1 MSKQSINIG
10 TFPNDGTGDSIRTGM
25 DKVNTNF
32 TEIYDALGDGEDI
45 RDISVS
51 TSLASGGGSL
61 TYSNRTLNYT
71 PPNLSA
77 YLTSLGSIGEHSD
90 VSISNPELNEVLKWD
105 GSSWVNG
112 VLDIASTDYVDNAVT
127 GLATTEYVDTAVSGV
142 TTFSGNYTDLTN
154 KPTIPSI
161 VGLASEGYVDTAV
174 SGVTTFSGN
183 YTDLTNKPTIPL
195 NINDLSDVNAGS
207 PSTGQVLKWSGTE
220 WNASSDLAGDG
231 GTGIGLSDISLTV
244 NSAGVSSLTY
254 NDTTGVFTF
263 TPTSLTGLATT
274 EYVDTAVSGL
284 ATTEY
289 VDTAV
294 SGLAT
299 TEYVD
304 TAVSGLATTEYVD
317 TAVSG
322 VTTFSGNYTDLTNK
336 PTIPLNI
343 NDLSDVNA
351 GSPSTGQVLKWSGTE
366 WSASS
371 DLTGEGGTGIGL
383 SDISLTV
390 NSAGVSSLTY
400 NDTTGVF
407 TFTPTSLTGLA
418 TTEYVDNAVIG
429 LATTEYVDNAV
440 TGLATTEYV
449 DNAVT
454 RSRSSATSSTDPI
467 GVGSTATI
475 RIVNTPRTYVLYS
488 IQTEYPAWVTL
499 YTDTNSRTND
509 ASRNETTDPLPG
521 SGVIAEVITTTNNL
535 TQLIT
540 PGTIGFNNQ
549 PTPHPEIYLRV
560 VNKHDSEVSIAVTV
574 KYLKLED

>member
-154 KPTIPSI
+154 KPTIP
-161 VGLASEGYVDTAV
+161 
-174 SGVTTFSGN
+174 
-183 YTDLTNKPTIPL
+183 L

-244 NSAGVSSLTY
+244 NSAGVSSLAY
-254 NDTTGVFTF
+254 NNTTGVFTF
-263 TPTSLTGLATT
+263 TPTSLT
-274 EYVDTAVSGL
+274 
-284 ATTEY
+284 
-289 VDTAV
+289 
-294 SGLAT
+294 
-299 TEYVD
+299 
-304 TAVSGLATTEYVD
+304 
-317 TAVSG
+317 
-322 VTTFSGNYTDLTNK
+322 
-336 PTIPLNI
+336 
-343 NDLSDVNA
+343 
-351 GSPSTGQVLKWSGTE
+351 
-366 WSASS
+366 
-371 DLTGEGGTGIGL
+371 
-383 SDISLTV
+383 
-390 NSAGVSSLTY
+390 
-400 NDTTGVF
+400 
-407 TFTPTSLTGLA
+407 
-418 TTEYVDNAVIG
+418 G

-454 RSRSSATSSTDPI
+454 RSRSFATSSTDPI